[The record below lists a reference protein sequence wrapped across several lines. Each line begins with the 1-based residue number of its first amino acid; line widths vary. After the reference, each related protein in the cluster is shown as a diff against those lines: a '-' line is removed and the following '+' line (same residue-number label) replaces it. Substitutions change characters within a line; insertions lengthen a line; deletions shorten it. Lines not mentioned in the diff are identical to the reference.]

1 MVHDVIKYEVE
12 NCNDGGILV
21 KREMRKWVA
30 LLIIPFVLMMTIGTT
45 QAQAES
51 TLGIHV
57 DGAIL
62 IDADSGKILY
72 EENADTPLGIASMSK
87 MMTEYLLFEA
97 IKDEKISWDQEYKV
111 NDYTYAISQDRRL
124 SNVPLRKDGTYTIR
138 ELYEALAIY
147 SANAATIAIAET
159 IAGTETEFLK
169 LMDAKA
175 KELGLVDY
183 KFVNSTGLNNEYLQG
198 MHPQGTGEKDENVMP
213 AKSVARLAFHLM
225 HDYPEVLETTKI
237 NSKVFR
243 EGTTDAIK
251 MDNWNFM
258 LPGFVYEYEGVDGLK
273 TGTTDFAGHCFTGTA
288 KRGDKR
294 VIAVVMKAVDAN
306 GVGSYKAR
314 FDATRALFD
323 YGFSQFSDV
332 ELVPGDYQ
340 FKEHKTLDVLKG
352 KEKTVS
358 IEVKEP
364 IHAMIK
370 SNETDLYEPQLV
382 LDESLLKDG
391 ALEAPIKKGT
401 VVGHVKVVK
410 TEGEDYGYIDS
421 KDLGMEVVVTGD
433 VEKAGWFS
441 LMMSAIGDFF
451 VSIWDGATG
460 FVKGIFK

>member
-1 MVHDVIKYEVE
+1 M
-12 NCNDGGILV
+12 
-21 KREMRKWVA
+21 KRKMNKWVA
-30 LLIIPFVLMMTIGTT
+30 LLVIPFVLMMTIETAPV
-45 QAQAES
+45 QADS

-87 MMTEYLLFEA
+87 MMTEYILFEA
-97 IKDEKISWDQEYKV
+97 IKEGKVSWDQEYSV
-111 NDYTYAISQDRRL
+111 TDYTYAVSQDRRL
-124 SNVPLRKDGTYTIR
+124 SNVPLRRDGTYTIR

-169 LMDAKA
+169 LMDEKA
-175 KELGLVDY
+175 KELGLKDY

-225 HDYPEVLETTKI
+225 KDYPEVLETTKI
-237 NSKVFR
+237 KTKVFR
-243 EGTTDAIK
+243 EGTSDAIK

-258 LPGFVYEYEGVDGLK
+258 LPGFVYAYEGVDGLK

-306 GVGSYKAR
+306 GKGSYKAR

-323 YGFSQFSDV
+323 YGFSQFSEQ
-332 ELVPGDYQ
+332 ELLPAGYQ
-340 FKEHKTLDVLKG
+340 FKDQKTLNVNKG

-364 IHAMIK
+364 IRAMIK
-370 SNETDLYEPQLV
+370 SSEKDLYEPQLM
-382 LDESLLKDG
+382 LDEKYVKDG
-391 ALEAPIKKGT
+391 AIEAPVKKGT
-401 VVGHVKVVK
+401 VIGHVKVVK
-410 TEGEDYGYIDS
+410 KEGEDYGYVDS
-421 KDLGMEVVVTGD
+421 KDLGMDIVVTED

-441 LMMSAIGDFF
+441 LTMSAIGDFF
-451 VSIWDGATG
+451 VGIWDGATG
-460 FVKGIFK
+460 FIKGLFD

>member
-1 MVHDVIKYEVE
+1 M
-12 NCNDGGILV
+12 

-30 LLIIPFVLMMTIGTT
+30 LLIIPVVFMMTINIAP
-45 QAQAES
+45 AQAET

-97 IKDEKISWDQEYKV
+97 IEEGKISWDQEYRV
-111 NDYTYAISQDRRL
+111 TDYTYAVSQDRRL
-124 SNVPLRKDGTYTIR
+124 SNVPLRRDGSYTIR

-169 LMDAKA
+169 LMDEKA
-175 KELGLVDY
+175 KELGLKDY

-198 MHPQGTGEKDENVMP
+198 MHPQGTGPNDENVMP
-213 AKSVARLAFHLM
+213 AKSVARLAYHLM
-225 HDYPEVLETTKI
+225 KDYPEVLDTTKI
-237 NSKVFR
+237 NTKKFR
-243 EGTTDAIK
+243 EGTTDEIK

-258 LPGFVYEYEGVDGLK
+258 LPGFVYAYEGVDGLK

-323 YGFSQFSDV
+323 YGFSQFSEE
-332 ELVPGDYQ
+332 ELLPAGYQ
-340 FKEHKTLDVLKG
+340 FKDQKTLDVHKG
-352 KEKTVS
+352 KEKTVA
-358 IEVKEP
+358 IEVKDS
-364 IHAMIK
+364 IQSMIK
-370 SNETDLYEPQLV
+370 SSEKDLYEPQLV

-401 VVGHVKVVK
+401 VVGHVNIVK
-410 TEGEDYGYIDS
+410 KEGEDYGYINANDM
-421 KDLGMEVVVTGD
+421 GMEVVVTED

-441 LMMSAIGDFF
+441 LTMSAIGDFF
-451 VSIWDGATG
+451 VGIWDSATG
-460 FVKGIFK
+460 FVKGLFD